1 MKLRRAL
8 LLVALMGTVTTSAL
22 LVPVVAEAS
31 EAEKLRLEEEMY
43 RLAERNAW
51 AGVERKYE
59 ELMALKGVDIPFD
72 DHFLGAQSAR
82 KMGKTWQVYERLQ
95 RALQLDTENVEIKD
109 ELAAID
115 RNFGRIDIQGDPRRR
130 PVLSRANM
138 PFAPDQRQSIEYA
151 IEVVAGSGSFYG
163 MLPAG
168 DYTVGYD
175 SFTVVAGQDFQV
187 VEVSKKK
194 PKTPKGE
201 KPPEGEEP
209 VVTGPDP
216 AGFQEADGVVIY
228 AGPFASVGAG
238 LGISPQPSSSA
249 GGSLLH
255 PQPDQLLASGIVVMA
270 GGEIGFN
277 REFAVLAAAGYQGVY
292 GNDTYHQVT
301 GWLGAAIRPG
311 DLRIAIGPTYNF
323 LHQTGTGIAPF
334 LTYDDGTLV
343 DSEHLRLAE
352 YSGNAWGP
360 GARLTVGYGVLR
372 ITEKYQG
379 SVEIGAQWMGGP
391 RNYIGIDLRVGIVP
405 RVPRFEG

>member
-8 LLVALMGTVTTSAL
+8 LLFAL
-22 LVPVVAEAS
+22 LGTAAGTLTVPVVAEAS
-31 EAEKLRLEEEMY
+31 EAEKLRLEEEMF

-51 AGVERKYE
+51 SGVEHKYE
-59 ELMALKGVDIPFD
+59 ELMGLKEVEIPFD
-72 DHFLGAQSAR
+72 DHFLGAQAAR
-82 KMGKTWQVYERLQ
+82 KIGKTWEVYQRLE
-95 RALQLDTENVEIKD
+95 RALVLDTENVEIKD
-109 ELAAID
+109 ELAGID
-115 RNFGRIDIQGDPRRR
+115 RNFGRVDIQGDPRRR
-130 PVLSRANM
+130 PVLSRASM
-138 PFAPDQRQSIEYA
+138 PFAPDQRKSIEYA
-151 IEVVAGSGSFYG
+151 MEVVAGSGSFYG

-168 DYTVGYD
+168 DYSVGYD
-175 SFTVVAGQDFQV
+175 SFTVEVGSTDFQV
-187 VEVSKKK
+187 VVVSKKK

-201 KPPEGEEP
+201 GAPEGQP
-209 VVTGPDP
+209 VVEGPP
-216 AGFQEADGVVIY
+216 PTTAFQESDGVVIY

-238 LGISPQPSSSA
+238 LGISPEPTTSS

-255 PQPDQLLASGIVVMA
+255 PQPGGVLASGIVVMG
-270 GGEIGFN
+270 GGEIGFT
-277 REFAVLAAAGYQGVY
+277 RHFGVIAAAGYQGVY

-323 LHQTGTGIAPF
+323 LHQSGTGIAPF
-334 LTYDDGTLV
+334 LTYEDGTIV

-360 GARLTVGYGVLR
+360 GARLTVGYGVLQ
-372 ITEKYQG
+372 ISEKYQG

-391 RNYIGIDLRVGIVP
+391 RSYIGIDLRVGIVP